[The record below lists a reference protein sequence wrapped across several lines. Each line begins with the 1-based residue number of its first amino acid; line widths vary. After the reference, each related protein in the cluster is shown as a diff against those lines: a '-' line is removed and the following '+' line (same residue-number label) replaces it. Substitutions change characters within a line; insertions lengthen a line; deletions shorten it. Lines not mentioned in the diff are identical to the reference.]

1 MSQFRS
7 VHHLNDVD
15 SIDRSLQ
22 AETFAFKCGKCGQ
35 SKTRYYQMQTRS
47 ADEPMTVCH
56 FRLIRI
62 LLRPTNLDE
71 NSNLDLDIR
80 DVSFGQNMF
89 LSRY

>member
-7 VHHLNDVD
+7 VHDLNGVD

-47 ADEPMTVCH
+47 ADEPMTVCT
-56 FRLIRI
+56 FGLSEYPYVLLIW
-62 LLRPTNLDE
+62 
-71 NSNLDLDIR
+71 
-80 DVSFGQNMF
+80 VSVPIWTQTFVT
-89 LSRY
+89 